1 VQIAHTPSAWRRWPP
16 DWTLPCGIAAAS
28 LVVFADL
35 VARGPPTVENPVFLA
50 PAFAVLLFGLATGWL
65 ISRLLRAG
73 HDTAERRTADL
84 RMERVQSEL
93 IEASRLSAMGEVAS
107 ALAHELNQPLS
118 ATASYLQ
125 GSLRL
130 LDREPLDRALI
141 REALTDGNEQLM
153 RAGAILRRMRNFAA
167 RGDIERRFENLPQI
181 LQEAGS
187 LAMIGAHRRGMTL
200 YFAIE
205 QDVGLVL
212 GDRVQIE
219 QVVLNLARNA
229 IEAMEGCPRRELLIG
244 AAHTLEEMVEVSVA
258 DTGHGI
264 DADVASRLFKPFV
277 TTKRQGMGVGLSI
290 CRSIVEAHGGRIWA
304 EPNPRGGAVFFFT
317 LRPAPREVADGE
329 GI

>member
-1 VQIAHTPSAWRRWPP
+1 MQSARAPSVGRSRPP
-16 DWTLPCGIAAAS
+16 DWALPGGIAAAS
-28 LVVFADL
+28 AIVFADL
-35 VARGPPTVENPVFLA
+35 VARGPPSVDNPVFLA
-50 PAFAVLLFGLATGWL
+50 PAFAVLLFGLATGWF
-65 ISRLLRAG
+65 ISRLLRTG
-73 HDTAERRTADL
+73 HDTAVRRGADQ
-84 RMERVQSEL
+84 RMDSQQSEL
-93 IEASRLSAMGEVAS
+93 IEASRVSAMGEMAS

-130 LDREPLDRALI
+130 LDREPLDLAQI
-141 REALTDGNEQLM
+141 REALAGGNEQLM
-153 RAGAILRRMRNFAA
+153 RAGAIVRRMRDFVA

-205 QDVGLVL
+205 PDVGLVL
-212 GDRVQIE
+212 GDRIQLE
-219 QVVLNLARNA
+219 QVVLNIARNA
-229 IEAMEGCPRRELLIG
+229 IEAMEGCPKRELMIG
-244 AAHTLEEMVEVSVA
+244 AANTLEEMVEVSIA
-258 DTGHGI
+258 DTGPGI
-264 DADVASRLFKPFV
+264 SPDVAERLFKPFV

-304 EPNPRGGAVFFFT
+304 EPNPRGGCVFFFT
-317 LRPAPREVADGE
+317 LRPAPLEVADGE